1 MPIIMGDGS
10 FVNWGDI
17 LKNFANFLV
26 KRRNII
32 LIVTIALTVVCLVLS
47 GFVSVNKDMAKYL
60 PDTSS
65 MHIGMEIMD
74 REFPEIED
82 DIAIRVMSEGLS
94 QGDKNRLLSELKRI
108 PYVDHV
114 EYDESIDYNRDPYAL
129 FRIVTEYEYGS
140 PEEKSIEEALERD
153 FGEYNIIYVND
164 DTSADGLDPF
174 YLAIAV
180 AILIGVLFLMSNSWV
195 EPFIFLITIGIAVV
209 LNNGTNLVLGEI
221 SNVTSSIAAMLQLI
235 LSMDYSIILTNR
247 YRQERL
253 LGHEKHEAMI
263 MAIKNS
269 AGSVVSSSLT
279 TVVGLLA
286 LVFMNYKIGMDLGI
300 VMGKGVFISMLC
312 VFTVLPSLLIL
323 FDRVIEKTKKRSLE
337 VPMGPVATFSKRFR
351 FVMLGV
357 FIAAFV
363 SFGILQSNTDIS
375 FAMAKPDPIKKIFPK
390 ENMLVMVYENQDED
404 RVLALT
410 DVLEEDKN
418 VSRVLGYPN
427 LLGKSYTS
435 KELLDALKDLGN
447 DMGTE
452 VGDGTDLDPTM
463 VDLIYYHYFDG
474 ELRPMTM
481 SALLE
486 FISDDVIHNDT
497 FSEDIDEDILENSDR
512 LHRFSDK
519 NELVTPKSISQL
531 AEDFEMDSD
540 TVKKLLLFYYSKN
553 GGVSAGAMTLQNF
566 VGYVLDSVATNPD
579 YSDMFDAETKDSL
592 SKLRTL
598 TDPGTITTPVGYQRA
613 AELLGLE
620 SGAAKSLYIYQKSK
634 DQGYVPEN
642 MSVPEFVSFLQN
654 DVFNDPDLS
663 KEIDASSK
671 KDIDTLAK
679 YTDKTNITTPK
690 SAREIADALDMKESQ
705 ISTILALKDAPDV
718 SDKTL
723 RLTEFFRFVDGEILG
738 DPNFA
743 DSFDSSTKSQLRVTN
758 ELVQSAASG
767 IGLYPSQ
774 MAGLFYM
781 TEDMVTQIYLMYH
794 MERDPEFMAVMANPG
809 PNTQNI
815 LMGMAGTR
823 TMTVT
828 EFLGF
833 LNNRVMTDP
842 QYSGALSSGDTGQ
855 MAMVGRLVEA
865 SVRGDAFTPA
875 KLSELLGMDLDTTT
889 MIYKLYFYK
898 GQTKTISLRDFVT
911 YMVNDLYKDPVLG
924 KGINASTL
932 EDVKKLKNIMDASVD
947 ERKLTPGGMASF
959 MGMETDKVRTL
970 YIFKDG
976 NRGRINEWKL
986 SPEQLVS
993 FILDNRGDVGS
1004 SVSDS
1009 DMADLER
1016 LQRMM
1021 RESAARRALAP
1032 EEMGSL
1038 LDMDSSDVRQLYL
1051 LNISENGNTSGWR
1064 LSLQNLVDFMNRD
1077 VISDPDYAKL
1087 IDSEKRESLLATKNL
1102 IDAVVSGGEYGPEDA
1117 HRILKALS
1125 GDMDRNMVDVLY
1137 FYHGSKDKENIGT
1150 LTIEE
1155 MFDYVNNVFFE
1166 DPMFAD
1172 FVEDKDR
1179 QQIKDAKETIE
1190 EGIDSL
1196 KSDKYSRLVIYSS
1209 YPEESYETS
1218 EFVANLRSYGSV
1230 LNGDYHLVGTI
1241 AMSYEMEN
1249 TFGDELRL
1257 ITLLTSIA
1265 MFIIILISFR
1275 NVVIPII
1282 LVLLVQCSVY
1292 LTITVVGIQG
1302 YSINF
1307 LALLIVECI
1316 LMGATI
1322 DYGILFSNYF
1332 VNARKTMDLREALAT
1347 AYKGSIHTIMTSGL
1361 IIVLVTG
1368 IVGNA
1373 MTEPTVSQI
1382 IKTISTGTLC
1392 AILMIVFVLPGV
1404 LASLDWIIN
1413 FKKKKAGD
1421 GEIEDKETKD
1431 STP

>member
-1 MPIIMGDGS
+1 MPIIMGDGI

-17 LKNFANFLV
+17 LKNFANLLV

-32 LIVTIALTVVCLVLS
+32 LIVTLALTVVCLVLS

-65 MHIGMEIMD
+65 MHIGMDIMD
-74 REFPEIED
+74 REFPEIEE
-82 DIAIRVMSEGLS
+82 DIGIRVMSEGLS
-94 QGDKNRLLSELKRI
+94 QGDKNRLLSQLKRI

-114 EYDESIDYNRDPYAL
+114 EYDDSIDYNRDPYAL

-140 PEEKSIEEALERD
+140 PEEKSIEEVLERD

-174 YLAIAV
+174 YLAMAV

-195 EPFIFLITIGIAVV
+195 EPFIFLVTIGIAVV

-253 LGHEKHEAMI
+253 LGHEKHEAMV

-312 VFTVLPSLLIL
+312 VFTALPSLLIF
-323 FDRVIEKTKKRSLE
+323 FDKIIEKTKKRSLE

-357 FIAAFV
+357 FIAAFI

-375 FAMAKPDPIKKIFPK
+375 FAMAKPDPIKRIFPK

-427 LLGKSYTS
+427 LLGKSYKP
-435 KELLDALKDLGN
+435 KELLDALKDMGN
-447 DMGTE
+447 DLGSE

-497 FSEDIDEDILENSDR
+497 FSGDIDEDILENSDR

-519 NELVTPKSISQL
+519 NELVTPKSIAGL
-531 AEDFEMDSD
+531 AEDFEMDAD
-540 TVKKLLLFYYSKN
+540 TIKKLLLFYYSKN
-553 GGVSAGAMTLQNF
+553 GGVSAGTMTLQNF

-579 YSDMFDAETKDSL
+579 YSSMFDAETKDSL
-592 SKLRTL
+592 SKLRNL

-634 DQGYVPEN
+634 DQAYVPEN

-663 KEIDASSK
+663 KEIDANSK

-679 YTDKTNITTPK
+679 YTDKANITAPK

-705 ISTILALKDAPDV
+705 INTILAIKDAPDV
-718 SDKTL
+718 SAKTL
-723 RLTEFFRFVDGEILG
+723 TLSEFFKFMDREILM
-738 DPNFA
+738 DPNFS
-743 DSFDSSTKSQLRVTN
+743 DSFDVSTKSQLRTTS
-758 ELVQSAASG
+758 ELVQSSASG
-767 IGLYPSQ
+767 TALYPSQ

-781 TEDMVTQIYLMYH
+781 SENMATQIYLSYYMDK
-794 MERDPEFMAVMANPG
+794 DPTFTVLMANPG
-809 PNTQNI
+809 PNTQNE
-815 LMGMAGTR
+815 LMGIAGAK
-823 TMTVT
+823 TMTIP
-828 EFLGF
+828 EFLNV
-833 LNNRVMTDP
+833 LNRSMNDP
-842 QYSGALSSGDTGQ
+842 QNAGSSSGADAAQ

-865 SVRGDAFTPA
+865 SVRGESFTPA
-875 KLSELLGMDLDTTT
+875 QISELLGMDLDTAT
-889 MIYKLYFYK
+889 MIYRLYFHK
-898 GQTKTISLRDFVT
+898 NQAQKSISLRDFVNYLVT
-911 YMVNDLYKDPVLG
+911 EMYMEPVLG
-924 KGINASTL
+924 KGLDKSTL
-932 EDVKKLKNIMDASVD
+932 EDIKKLKNIMDASAD
-947 ERKLTPGGMASF
+947 ERKLTPGGMASI

-970 YIFKDG
+970 YVFKDG
-976 NRGRINEWKL
+976 NRGKINEWKL

-993 FILDNRGDVGS
+993 FILANRGDIGS
-1004 SVSDS
+1004 SVNDG

-1021 RESAARRALAP
+1021 RESTARRALAP

-1038 LDMDSSDVRQLYL
+1038 LDMEASDVRQLYL
-1051 LNISENGNTSGWR
+1051 LNISEKGNTSGWR
-1064 LSLQNLVDFMNRD
+1064 LSLQKLVDFMNRD

-1087 IDSEKRESLLATKNL
+1087 IDNEKRESLLATKDL
-1102 IDAVVSGGEYGPEDA
+1102 IDAVVSGAAYGPEDA

-1137 FYHGSKDKENIGT
+1137 FYHGSKDRENIGT

-1155 MFDYVNNVFFE
+1155 MFNYVNDVFFN

-1172 FVEDKDR
+1172 FVEEEDR
-1179 QQIKDAKETIE
+1179 QQIRDAKETIE

-1209 YPEESYETS
+1209 YPEESFETS
-1218 EFVANLRSYGSV
+1218 EFVANLRSYGAV
-1230 LNGDYHLVGTI
+1230 FNGDYHLVGTI
-1241 AMSYEMEN
+1241 AMSNEMEN

-1275 NVVIPII
+1275 NVVIPIV

-1332 VNARKTMDLREALAT
+1332 VNARKTMDLREALAA

-1373 MTEPTVSQI
+1373 MEDPTVAQI

-1404 LASLDWIIN
+1404 LASLDWLIN
-1413 FKKKKAGD
+1413 SKKKK
-1421 GEIEDKETKD
+1421 KETD
-1431 STP
+1431 VTP